1 MASQERAA
9 SNDATDLQNKHESW
23 WHSTVLAVAHMVS
36 TTGLGA
42 VPWRGAATVGNNG
55 DDPGRSARLQL
66 GSAEIA
72 ARIPSGYDRDDQVCA
87 KQVNPFLLEGGADLG
102 VGQCTRKTVGKP

>member
-1 MASQERAA
+1 M
-9 SNDATDLQNKHESW
+9 
-23 WHSTVLAVAHMVS
+23 LAVAHMVS

-87 KQVNPFLLEGGADLG
+87 KQVDQSVPPRGRGRLG